1 MRVICCPSALF
12 ASPLERYDTKS
23 RFRISDAFVSL
34 DMPRCYISLG
44 GNLGVVSDTFQ
55 KALSSLGSV
64 TGTTV
69 VAVSSFQRTNPVGQ
83 KAGGEFLNAAVEID
97 TSQSPLDLLDL
108 LQSIEQT
115 LGRTRTVRWGP
126 RPIDVDL
133 LFYGSEII
141 DVPRLVIPHP
151 AAWYRRFVLD
161 PLVEIAPDYI
171 HPERQADIQTLRARL
186 LMRPLV
192 AIFAGGVSGER
203 HALIQKLAADFPD
216 VKLLELD
223 RTALRCAATG
233 NEPTLTFWLGRVHQ
247 QDAGITVE
255 FDELPVSSRLDIT
268 RASGPVEEYVR
279 NVFRSALG

>member
-1 MRVICCPSALF
+1 
-12 ASPLERYDTKS
+12 
-23 RFRISDAFVSL
+23 
-34 DMPRCYISLG
+34 MPRCYISLG
-44 GNLGVVSDTFQ
+44 GNLGAVSDTFQ
-55 KALSSLGSV
+55 KALSRLESV
-64 TGTTV
+64 AGTTV
-69 VAVSSFQRTNPVGQ
+69 VAVSRFQRTNPVGLE
-83 KAGGEFLNAAVEID
+83 AGGEFLNATAEID
-97 TSQSPLDLLDL
+97 TPLPPLDLLDS
-108 LQSIEQT
+108 LQSIERA

-161 PLVEIAPDYI
+161 PLVEIASDYI
-171 HPERQADIQTLRARL
+171 HPERQADIRTLRARL

-192 AIFAGGVSGER
+192 AAFAGGVSEER
-203 HALIQKLAADFPD
+203 HGLIQKLAVDFPE
-216 VKLLELD
+216 VKLLEFG
-223 RTALRCAATG
+223 RTELRCAATE

-255 FDELPVSSRLDIT
+255 FDELPVNSRLDIT

-279 NVFRSALG
+279 NVLRSALG